1 VGLLEDDLMARN
13 NIGDV
18 AYCGKSLQTLNED
31 SGDQLYRY
39 FLHASIMVTYQKSCN
54 PKTPPPSRHISIKYV

>member
-1 VGLLEDDLMARN
+1 MIVGLLDDDLMVRN

-18 AYCGKSLQTLNED
+18 AHCGRSLQTLNED

-39 FLHASIMVTYQKSCN
+39 YRYLA
-54 PKTPPPSRHISIKYV
+54 

>member
-1 VGLLEDDLMARN
+1 VGLLDDDLMARN

-18 AYCGKSLQTLNED
+18 AYCGKSLQTLNEY

-39 FLHASIMVTYQKSCN
+39 YRLAQH
-54 PKTPPPSRHISIKYV
+54 

>member
-1 VGLLEDDLMARN
+1 MTTGLLDDDLMARN

-18 AYCGKSLQTLNED
+18 AHCGKSLQTINED

-39 FLHASIMVTYQKSCN
+39 YRYAEALICRDMVG
-54 PKTPPPSRHISIKYV
+54 

>member
-1 VGLLEDDLMARN
+1 MARN

-18 AYCGKSLQTLNED
+18 AYYRKSLQTLNED

-39 FLHASIMVTYQKSCN
+39 Y
-54 PKTPPPSRHISIKYV
+54 R

>member
-1 VGLLEDDLMARN
+1 MARN

-18 AYCGKSLQTLNED
+18 AHCGKSLQTLNED

-39 FLHASIMVTYQKSCN
+39 YRYAQEVWRLVKDDLAQ
-54 PKTPPPSRHISIKYV
+54 TP

>member
-1 VGLLEDDLMARN
+1 MIVGLLDDDLMVRN

-18 AYCGKSLQTLNED
+18 AHCERSLQTLNED

-39 FLHASIMVTYQKSCN
+39 YRLALWPEYFILYGPN
-54 PKTPPPSRHISIKYV
+54 ISYT

>member
-1 VGLLEDDLMARN
+1 MTTGLLDDDLMARN

-18 AYCGKSLQTLNED
+18 AHCGKSLQTLNED

-39 FLHASIMVTYQKSCN
+39 YRLGLTLRASGVLN
-54 PKTPPPSRHISIKYV
+54 